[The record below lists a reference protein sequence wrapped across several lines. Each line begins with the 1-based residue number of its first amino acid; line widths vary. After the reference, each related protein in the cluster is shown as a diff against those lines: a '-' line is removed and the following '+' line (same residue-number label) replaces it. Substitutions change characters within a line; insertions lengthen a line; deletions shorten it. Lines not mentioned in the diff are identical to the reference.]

1 MAQLPPGRR
10 TTWRKLKPNDNDKQ
24 QKRKVMEVLPL
35 KSEPTAGKRAG
46 PPRAQ
51 KSEPT
56 AGSTGP
62 STTSSGI
69 GSGRTNGT
77 GHKGVATLLFYM
89 LLLTNNMVSAK
100 QLVTN
105 HTIVVGK
112 QAGLGETRPMQGE
125 DGWYEQAAGQAM
137 AKSLLGDHYINAKQE
152 GLQYI
157 DICDQQGR
165 RRQAD
170 DDNTRMGGRVGAL
183 HGCRPRP
190 HHTYGAGKMLL

>member
-56 AGSTGP
+56 AGSIGP

-89 LLLTNNMVSAK
+89 ILQMGNLVTAK
-100 QLVTN
+100 QLVKDY
-105 HTIVVGK
+105 TIDGK
-112 QAGLGETRPMQGE
+112 QAGLWVRRPMQGK
-125 DGWYEQAAGQAM
+125 DGRSQQAAGQDEANNF
-137 AKSLLGDHYINAKQE
+137 LGDGYINEKQK
-152 GLQYI
+152 GLQTI
-157 DICDQQGR
+157 DRSYQKR
-165 RRQAD
+165 RGD
-170 DDNTRMGGRVGAL
+170 DEKQKEAPTLGWGVG
-183 HGCRPRP
+183 
-190 HHTYGAGKMLL
+190 